1 MYVCMHA
8 CTNRHIAQE
17 SVHTCSNRQQSALEA
32 FFLLLSRFAVSGSGN
47 CFRRKTQK
55 EIERLLSYS
64 VWAFIGFRGR
74 DSTESMDGYALLR
87 TLGLART
94 GSS

>member
-1 MYVCMHA
+1 MYMHA
-8 CTNRHIAQE
+8 CTNRHIAEE
-17 SVHTCSNRQQSALEA
+17 SVHSCSNRQQSALEA
-32 FFLLLSRFAVSGSGN
+32 FFPSFLSRFAVSGSGN

-55 EIERLLSYS
+55 EIRKASSYR
-64 VWAFIGFRGR
+64 VWAFIGFHGR

-87 TLGLART
+87 TMGLART